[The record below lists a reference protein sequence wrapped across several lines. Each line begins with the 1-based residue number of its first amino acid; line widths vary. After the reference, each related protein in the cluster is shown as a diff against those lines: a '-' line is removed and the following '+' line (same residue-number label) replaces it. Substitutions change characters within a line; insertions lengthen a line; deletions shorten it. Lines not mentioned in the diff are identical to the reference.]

1 MTITSLVGIQT
12 APVFTRQFNIFG
24 NEANGGI
31 PRHVSGSGFAIP
43 PNPGEAKAYLSSVNA
58 SLYYTSA
65 IKHGNFIVLDI
76 IWSVVVT
83 NSTALQTYTTPNIGN
98 RDMNGT
104 QRGDGV
110 YLILFTGNSNIVGAT
125 TTLSV
130 TYTSSGGNIGRV
142 GQTIAFN
149 SPGGGRAFYVHLAN
163 GDTGVRSV
171 QAAQFSALPG
181 GGMNLLA
188 VRPIAVI
195 PAPAVVSNDAS
206 ADAISLGLPEIYTG
220 SNISI
225 FYNLTGQVFGQMDF
239 IYG

>member
-12 APVFTRQFNIFG
+12 APVFRRQFTIFG

-31 PRHVSGSGFAIP
+31 PRHLNGSGFTIP
-43 PNPGEAKAYLSSVNA
+43 PNPGEAKAYLSSVNTN
-58 SLYYTSA
+58 LYYTSA

-110 YLILFTGNSNIVGAT
+110 YLLIYTGSNIVGAT

-130 TYTSSGGNIGRV
+130 NYTSSDGNIGRV
-142 GQTIAFN
+142 GQTMAFN
-149 SPGGGRAFYVHLAN
+149 SPGGGRAFFVNLAN

-225 FYNLTGQVFGQMDF
+225 FYNLTGQVFGEMRF